1 MSNMSYCRFT
11 NTRTDLNDCL
21 DALRRDERMSGMEVQ
36 AGRNMFVDF
45 LDFLDFCRD
54 YGIIDSYDRELV
66 DHLFCDLKERDS
78 DDDV

>member
-11 NTRTDLNDCL
+11 NTRIDLNDCL

-45 LDFLDFCRD
+45 LGFCRD
-54 YGIIDSYDRELV
+54 YGIIDTYDRELV
-66 DHLFCDLKERDS
+66 EHLFSDLKERDS

>member
-36 AGRNMFVDF
+36 AGRNMFVISWISAGTTAS
-45 LDFLDFCRD
+45 LTPTIENWWSICSA
-54 YGIIDSYDRELV
+54 I
-66 DHLFCDLKERDS
+66 
-78 DDDV
+78 